1 MSLSTRNHA
10 LLIANS
16 NYHVGQQ
23 IAVRVAEEQGYFREE
38 GFVNYEY
45 ESRGL
50 VPGPLEAAALSLAVK
65 EHGLDIVTAVN
76 LDSIVYQRA
85 KGSPIYLVGGWRWES
100 NPDVKWFATKNIHEL
115 KDLRGHKIG
124 VREPGDL
131 MQYAISKALRAV
143 GLNAETD
150 VQWVYDPIF
159 AYRTNP
165 AHIEM
170 LKAGKVNAVCSGL
183 PFSDELEREGYPM
196 ILDPKKSQSR
206 GRLGKVI
213 VATERTI
220 TERETELT
228 AFLRAIIRSFWFMR
242 DPDHFEYLRDLEL
255 KWRKAS
261 HNDEERVVQLLNNP
275 DKVEGWTLPIDLA
288 VPKEDVEE
296 TIREM
301 IHLNQLDRAIEPGE
315 VVRNGSAIAAY
326 KDLSVRQELQP
337 ALRKAEAAVRKWGF

>member
-1 MSLSTRNHA
+1 VSPGNQTLFV
-10 LLIANS
+10 ANS

-23 IAVRVAEEQGYFREE
+23 IAVRVAEERGYFKEE
-38 GFVNYEY
+38 GFVDYEY
-45 ESRGL
+45 EFRGL
-50 VPGPLEAAALSLAVK
+50 VPGPVEAAALSLAIK

-76 LDSIVYQRA
+76 IDSIIYQRA
-85 KGSPIYLVGGWRWES
+85 KGAPVYLVGGWRWES
-100 NPDVKWFATKNIHEL
+100 NPDVKWFAAKTIPDL
-115 KDLRGHKIG
+115 KALRRRRIG

-131 MQYAISKALRAV
+131 MQYALSKALRAV

-165 AHIEM
+165 AHVEM
-170 LKAGKVNAVCSGL
+170 LKAGKVDVVCSGL
-183 PFSDELEREGYPM
+183 PFSNELEREGYPM

-255 KWRKAS
+255 KLRRVS
-261 HNDEERVVQLLNNP
+261 HNDEERVVQLLNAP
-275 DKVEGWTLPIDLA
+275 EKVEGWTLPIDLA
-288 VPKEDVEE
+288 VPQEDIVE
-296 TIREM
+296 TIHEM
-301 IHLNQLDRAIEPGE
+301 IDLKKLARAIDPSE
-315 VVRNGSAIAAY
+315 VVNNAAAIEAY
-326 KDLSVRQELQP
+326 KEVSARQELQP